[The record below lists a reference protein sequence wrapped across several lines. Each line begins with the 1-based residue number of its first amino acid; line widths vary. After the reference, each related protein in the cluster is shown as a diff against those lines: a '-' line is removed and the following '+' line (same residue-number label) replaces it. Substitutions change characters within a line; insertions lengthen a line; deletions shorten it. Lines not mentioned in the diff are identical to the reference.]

1 MLPQN
6 EIFEKIAQDKGCDI
20 AFPMKENFLLQVI
33 KQFVERLKLPEGYNF
48 IFVVEQVLFV
58 HMMN

>member
-33 KQFVERLKLPEGYNF
+33 KQFVERLKLPEG
-48 IFVVEQVLFV
+48 L
-58 HMMN
+58 